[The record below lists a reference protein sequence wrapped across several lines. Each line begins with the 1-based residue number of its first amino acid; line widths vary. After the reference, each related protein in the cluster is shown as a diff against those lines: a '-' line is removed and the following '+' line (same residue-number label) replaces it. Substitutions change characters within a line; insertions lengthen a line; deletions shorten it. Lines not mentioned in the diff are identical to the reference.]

1 MQPAKRKIKILKAIV
16 EAYIE
21 SGEPVGSK
29 ALCSLLDFPVS
40 SATVR
45 NEMAELSDMGY
56 LTQPYTSA
64 GRVPSENGYRYYVE
78 SLMEKKRLGSN
89 ERLFIDDALEE
100 SADDPEKLL
109 SAAAQIVAKMANAC
123 VIVTAPSSESA
134 RIHSLKFVRT
144 GRHTCMVVLIS
155 SSGLIKTKLFKCD
168 YVITQ
173 DIVGIYETIF
183 NRSMDGLPVKG
194 ITPAFVQTI
203 AVEMGELAMLVPNV
217 LGAIMAACSEVC
229 NSGLTVAGR
238 VNLLVDSETDLK
250 SMRKLTSFLHSDESL
265 EALVCVSRHK
275 EIIIGSE
282 IGFDAL
288 SDYSVLSVPYEIE
301 SGNKGYITAIVPM
314 RSDYA
319 YVESVAEYTADRV
332 SKLLKNLLQL
342 GDAEIVD

>member
-1 MQPAKRKIKILKAIV
+1 VQPAKRKIKILKAIV

-78 SLMEKKRLGSN
+78 SLMEKKSLGSN

-123 VIVTAPSSESA
+123 VIVTAPSSENA

-203 AVEMGELAMLVPNV
+203 AVEMGELAMLVPSV
-217 LGAIMAACSEVC
+217 LGAIMEACSGV
-229 NSGLTVAGR
+229 SGFSMAVSGR
-238 VNLLVDSETDLK
+238 VNLLVNRETDLN
-250 SMRKLTSFLHSDESL
+250 SMRELTAFLHSDEVLESL
-265 EALVCVSRHK
+265 
-275 EIIIGSE
+275 IIGIKDKSIKIGSE
-282 IGFDAL
+282 IGFNAL
-288 SDYSVLSVPYEIE
+288 RNYSVISLPYMIE
-301 SGNKGYITAIVPM
+301 SGSGGLMTAIVPM
-314 RSDYA
+314 RSDYS
-319 YVESVAEYTADRV
+319 YVMSVIEYVTECV
-332 SKLLKNLLQL
+332 STILKDLLMIEN
-342 GDAEIVD
+342 

>member
-1 MQPAKRKIKILKAIV
+1 VQPAKRKIKILKAIV

-78 SLMEKKRLGSN
+78 SLMEKKSLGSN

-203 AVEMGELAMLVPNV
+203 AVEMGELAMLVPSV
-217 LGAIMAACSEVC
+217 LGAIMEACSGV
-229 NSGLTVAGR
+229 SGFSMAVSGR
-238 VNLLVDSETDLK
+238 VNLLVNRETDLN
-250 SMRKLTSFLHSDESL
+250 SMRELTAFLHSDEVLESL
-265 EALVCVSRHK
+265 
-275 EIIIGSE
+275 IIGIKDKSIKIGSE
-282 IGFDAL
+282 IGFNAL
-288 SDYSVLSVPYEIE
+288 RNYSVISLPYMIE
-301 SGNKGYITAIVPM
+301 SGSGGLMTAIVPM
-314 RSDYA
+314 RSDYS
-319 YVESVAEYTADRV
+319 YVMSVIEYVTECV
-332 SKLLKNLLQL
+332 STILKDLLMIEN
-342 GDAEIVD
+342 